1 MSVLFLIAITLGG
14 IVGFL
19 AFLAP
24 DFATGKLMSFLERWQ
39 RLQTER
45 AKLNELKLFALVSRI
60 HIGKRDK
67 YIFFTMSLRIVGIV
81 AIFGALLAIIG
92 FLWLEGNEGLEKLIP
107 FSIGPAGSV
116 MVAFIALIL
125 SFGVFVFFLTTSVRL
140 FRQLILIRT
149 KLSNYEE
156 YRKQLKKRW
165 GPEEISKI
173 EAQL

>member
-1 MSVLFLIAITLGG
+1 MLCPYLFLIAITLGG

-24 DFATGKLMSFLERWQ
+24 DFATDKLMSFLERWQ

-81 AIFGALLAIIG
+81 AIFGALLG
-92 FLWLEGNEGLEKLIP
+92 FLWLEGNEGLKKLIP